1 MTYKKKHLFIISGP
15 NGAGKTTSA
24 MKLLPDFLQ
33 CEEYVNADGIASGL
47 SQFRP
52 ESVAINAGR
61 AMLARIQELFK
72 QKKSFAFETTLA
84 SRSFVILLKKCKQA
98 GYTTSIIFLWLQ
110 SPELAIKRVA
120 IRVKNGGHSIQE
132 TTVRRRYKKGI
143 ENFFKLYMP
152 ITDNWTIYDNSYAK
166 PELIA
171 RKITGKKIEIIKES
185 VWLKIQEEAK

>member
-1 MTYKKKHLFIISGP
+1 MNHKKPHLFIIGGP

-61 AMLARIQELFK
+61 IMLSRIQDLIK
-72 QKKSFAFETTLA
+72 QEKSFAFETTLA
-84 SRSFVILLKKCKQA
+84 SRSFVILLKKCKQF
-98 GYTTSIIFLWLQ
+98 GYSTNVIFLWLQ
-110 SPELAIKRVA
+110 SPELAVKRVA
-120 IRVKNGGHSIQE
+120 IRVKNGGHSIPE
-132 TTVRRRYKKGI
+132 DTVRRRYKKGI
-143 ENFFKLYMP
+143 ENLFKLYMP
-152 ITDNWTIYDNSYAK
+152 IVDNWTIYDNSYAK

-171 RKITGKKIEIIKES
+171 NKIIGNKIEIINES
-185 VWLKIQEEAK
+185 AWLKIQEESK

>member
-1 MTYKKKHLFIISGP
+1 MTYKNPHLFIIGGP

-61 AMLARIQELFK
+61 TMLSRIQKLIK
-72 QKKSFAFETTLA
+72 QKNSFAFETTLA
-84 SRSFVILLKKCKQA
+84 SRSFVILLKKCKQL
-98 GYTTSIIFLWLQ
+98 GYSTNVIFLWLQ
-110 SPELAIKRVA
+110 SPELAVKRVR
-120 IRVKNGGHSIQE
+120 IRVKNGGHSIPE
-132 TTVRRRYKKGI
+132 DTVRRRYKKGI
-143 ENFFKLYMP
+143 NNLFKLYMP
-152 ITDNWTIYDNSYAK
+152 IADNWTIYDNSSAN

-171 RKITGKKIEIIKES
+171 KKIIGKKIDIINEYA
-185 VWLKIQEEAK
+185 WLKIQEESK

>member
-1 MTYKKKHLFIISGP
+1 MTHKKPHLFIIGGP

-61 AMLARIQELFK
+61 TMLSRIQELVK
-72 QKKSFAFETTLA
+72 QKKPFAFETTLA
-84 SRSFVILLKKCKQA
+84 SRSFSLLLERCKQI
-98 GYTTSIIFLWLQ
+98 GYSTNIIFLWLQ
-110 SPELAIKRVA
+110 SAELAVRRVA
-120 IRVKNGGHSIQE
+120 IRVKNGGHSIPE
-132 TTVRRRYKKGI
+132 DVICRRYKKGI
-143 ENFFKLYMP
+143 ENLFRLYMP
-152 ITDNWTIYDNSYAK
+152 IVDSWTIYDNSCSK

-171 RKITGKKIEIIKES
+171 KKTVSKNIEVIKES
-185 VWLKIQEEAK
+185 LWHKIQEDSK